1 MAKLTLDSIRDAADK
16 KYGSLEVDL
25 GDKVVELKN
34 PLRLSKEDRARLSDL
49 KQPEDDDADPL
60 DYFGALYEIL
70 AGKAGAKALL
80 EALGEDIPLHM
91 EVVSNLN
98 SETELGEASPSQD

>member
-49 KQPEDDDADPL
+49 KQPEDDNADPL
-60 DYFGALYEIL
+60 DYFRDLYEIL
-70 AGKAGAKALL
+70 AGKAGAEALL
-80 EALGEDIPLHM
+80 KALGEDIPLHM